1 MEALYQCIIALKN
14 FDDSYSIICTY
25 VVTAYCRVCGQ
36 VTTGILLPA
45 SLEVVN
51 ISYEKKVC
59 PSLTIQEKKRNIK
72 VIVVSEAA
80 LVFNDLEEG
89 KRILGK
95 Y

>member
-1 MEALYQCIIALKN
+1 
-14 FDDSYSIICTY
+14 
-25 VVTAYCRVCGQ
+25 VCGQ

>member
-1 MEALYQCIIALKN
+1 MHLCGN
-14 FDDSYSIICTY
+14 F
-25 VVTAYCRVCGQ
+25 AYCRVCGQ

-59 PSLTIQEKKRNIK
+59 PSLAIQEKKKGNIK
-72 VIVVSEAA
+72 VIAASEAA
-80 LVFNDLEEG
+80 LGFNDLEEG